1 MLNRTKDRPDIPTQ
15 YFSTTLP
22 ATPELCDAVEV
33 LIRQPILIEL
43 SSESREA
50 YSLLTSHFERVE
62 GESNITVGFV
72 ACDSR
77 WLPCDPPRFSAE
89 KLAKAMCDAISSEP
103 RKLFPSHL
111 DQSLIRQINQS
122 RVIVQIL
129 KNVNRQFVR
138 FKPHGNVKFVATRF
152 D

>member
-1 MLNRTKDRPDIPTQ
+1 MLERTKDKPDIPTQ

-43 SSESREA
+43 SSEMGKA
-50 YSLLTSHFERVE
+50 YSLLTSQFERTE
-62 GESNITVGFV
+62 DEPNTLRVGFV
-72 ACDSR
+72 ACNNR
-77 WLPCDPPRFSAE
+77 WLPCDPPRFSAV

-122 RVIVQIL
+122 RVIV
-129 KNVNRQFVR
+129 
-138 FKPHGNVKFVATRF
+138 
-152 D
+152 